1 MKILLNLFNKLK
13 RKKLSINRA
22 SLSYKNASHIGI
34 LYTYI
39 DENKQRVINEFVN
52 KLKKDGKRV
61 DLLPAIT
68 NKNADNRYFKTFRL
82 EEINSIGKWSNNN
95 VNLFIYQQYD
105 FLIYPDL
112 NLIPEMENILIHSF
126 SKCRIGFINQKMN
139 LFEMILKSDIEY
151 DINHRLSKLY
161 NYLKKLK

>member
-1 MKILLNLFNKLK
+1 MKALLPILNKFK
-13 RKKLSINRA
+13 RKKLLINRA
-22 SLSYKNASHIGI
+22 SNSYDIAKHIGI

-39 DENKQRVINEFVN
+39 DENKQKVINEFVE
-52 KLKKDGKRV
+52 KLKKDNKRV

-82 EEINSIGKWSNNN
+82 EEINSFGKWSNNH

-112 NLIPEMENILIHSF
+112 NLIPEMENILINSY
-126 SKCRIGFINQKMN
+126 SKCRIGFFNNNKN
-139 LFEMILKSDIEY
+139 LFEMILKSELEY
-151 DINHRLSKLY
+151 DIEHRMNKLY
-161 NYLKKLK
+161 KYLKKLK

>member
-112 NLIPEMENILIHSF
+112 NLIPEMENILINSF
-126 SKCRIGFINQKMN
+126 SKCRIGFINQKMK